1 VENKYY
7 CGWKLEIGQI
17 VVKLNIQLHGEV
29 FKRTILLV
37 VIVLL
42 MHTIGGRNQMGYDF
56 VEVLMQIFVV
66 GGNQV
71 GCFVGAF
78 MY

>member
-1 VENKYY
+1 M
-7 CGWKLEIGQI
+7 
-17 VVKLNIQLHGEV
+17 HGEGV
-29 FKRTILLV
+29 QKNKITCCDFFCW
-37 VIVLL
+37 
-42 MHTIGGRNQMGYDF
+42 MHTIVGRNQMGYDF

-71 GCFVGAF
+71 GYFVGAF

>member
-1 VENKYY
+1 
-7 CGWKLEIGQI
+7 
-17 VVKLNIQLHGEV
+17 V
-29 FKRTILLV
+29 FKTTRLLV
-37 VIVLL
+37 EIVML

-56 VEVLMQIFVV
+56 VEVLMNFFVV

>member
-1 VENKYY
+1 METKDWSNYGKIKHPIAWGR
-7 CGWKLEIGQI
+7 CSKGQDY
-17 VVKLNIQLHGEV
+17 LWL
-29 FKRTILLV
+29 FCW
-37 VIVLL
+37 
-42 MHTIGGRNQMGYDF
+42 MHTIVGRNQMGYDF